1 MAFEKLKSQIDF
13 IQKSVDSTS
22 VKVNFNSDDFIKKH
36 APNLPNLNTKLEQFK
51 SKLTNKKNIGWFRQI
66 NKQEGH
72 DGPLSLT

>member
-51 SKLTNKKNIGWFRQI
+51 SKLTNKKKKKQNQKNIFRLL
-66 NKQEGH
+66 
-72 DGPLSLT
+72 LSFFYF